1 MRFWKE
7 LRRRHIVRIA
17 AVYAA
22 TAWLVLQLGAIV
34 FPALHAPSWCLP
46 VLIGFVALGF
56 PVALVLAW
64 AFEVT
69 PEGVRRTEAINSG
82 KAANPRNR
90 RRVGQTLNIAIIVI
104 LAAAVGILAWRQFG
118 TAPERRAHATTINR
132 AATPRPGS
140 VTNPAEA
147 ATAIPA
153 KSIAVLPFENLSPD
167 KNNAYFADGIQ
178 DLILSKLAQI
188 GGLTVISRTSTM
200 RYQSHPEDLRVIGRQ
215 LGVANLLEGSVQKAG
230 NQVLINVQLI
240 DARTD
245 HHLWAK
251 SYTRTL
257 KNVFGVE
264 GEVAEKVAAAL
275 KQKLDPAEQARVAEA
290 PTHNPAAYDAY
301 LRGLSL
307 ETNQGSSGP
316 LDLKIAAAY
325 RRAVKLDPSFSAA
338 WARLASIDSQLHF
351 YLTDYTPTRLA
362 QAKAALE
369 RAQSL
374 APDAIATK
382 IAAGD
387 YAYYGNYDYAKA
399 LALYHEVLKLSPS
412 NAQVLANIGYVNRRE
427 GHWQRAI
434 DYLQRSL
441 ALDPRNVN
449 TLSSLAW
456 SNACLHRYAKATELL
471 RAALAISNGDSSLTG
486 FLAWIYQTEGR
497 LRESGKLLAG
507 VKISPADWNAYQSL
521 VDQALWTRRYPNA
534 IRLLR
539 EALASGKQ
547 LSATTRGSYYQLLG
561 FSEQLAGNHD
571 EAHRAYMKA
580 IMVLRSAPAKSPL
593 VLVERALVQASLGRK
608 ASALASIR
616 QSKTSTPGRYD
627 AFERPI
633 LDVFLA
639 EVQTQL
645 DERSQ
650 AIATLRRVLA
660 MPLGSNASLL
670 LTPSSLRLNP
680 VWDPLRKEPAFQAL
694 LKQYPAASAS
704 VTSPARASP

>member
-1 MRFWKE
+1 MSFWKE
-7 LRRRHIVRIA
+7 LRRRHIIRIA

-22 TAWLVLQLGAIV
+22 TGWLVLQLGAIV
-34 FPALHAPSWCLP
+34 FPALHAPAWCLP

-69 PEGVRRTEAINSG
+69 PEGVRRTEVAE
-82 KAANPRNR
+82 AATPQNR
-90 RRVGQTLNIAIIVI
+90 RRVGQALNIAIIVI
-104 LAAAVGILAWRQFG
+104 LAAAVGVLTWRLAGRDS
-118 TAPERRAHATTINR
+118 ARHPALAIK
-132 AATPRPGS
+132 
-140 VTNPAEA
+140 AEA
-147 ATAIPA
+147 PVPSTAIPA
-153 KSIAVLPFENLSPD
+153 KSIAVLPFENLSTD
-167 KNNAYFADGIQ
+167 KGNGYFADGIQ
-178 DLILSKLAQI
+178 DLILSKLAEI

-200 RYQSHPEDLRVIGRQ
+200 RYQSHPEDLKAIGRQ

-230 NQVLINVQLI
+230 DQVLVNVQLI

-257 KNVFGVE
+257 NNVFGVE

-275 KQKLDPAEQARVAEA
+275 KQTLDPAEQARVTAA
-290 PTHNPAAYDAY
+290 PTHNAAAYDAY
-301 LRGLSL
+301 LHGLSLGTNRGLS
-307 ETNQGSSGP
+307 GSV
-316 LDLKIAAAY
+316 DLKIAAAFQ
-325 RRAVKLDPSFSAA
+325 RAVKLDPSFSAA

-351 YLTDYTPTRLA
+351 YLIDYTPARLA

-387 YAYYGNYDYAKA
+387 YAYYGHYDYAKA

-412 NAQVLANIGYVNRRE
+412 NAYALASIGYVERRQ

-434 DYLQRSL
+434 DYLERSL

-449 TLSSLAW
+449 TLASLAW
-456 SNACLHRYAKATELL
+456 SIACLHRYAKATKLL
-471 RAALAISNGDSSLTG
+471 REALAISDGDSSLTG
-486 FLAWIYQTEGR
+486 FLAWIYQSEGR
-497 LRESGKLLAG
+497 LEESGKLLSA
-507 VKISPADWNAYQSL
+507 VKISPADTNDFQSF
-521 VDQALWTRRYPNA
+521 VNQALWTRRYPDA

-539 EALASGKQ
+539 ETLASGTR
-547 LSATTRGSYYQLLG
+547 LSPTARGHYYQRLG
-561 FSEQLAGNHD
+561 FSEQLAGNRD
-571 EAHRAYMKA
+571 AARRAYMQA
-580 IMVLRSAPAKSPL
+580 IAALRAAPGKSPL
-593 VLVERALVQASLGRK
+593 VLVRRALVQAGLGRK
-608 ASALASIR
+608 AAALASIR
-616 QSKTSTPGRYD
+616 QSKTSTPGKYD

-645 DERSQ
+645 DEPSQ
-650 AIATLRRVLA
+650 AIATLRGVLA

-670 LTPSSLRLNP
+670 VTPASLRLNP

-694 LKQYPAASAS
+694 IKQYSATPANA
-704 VTSPARASP
+704 TSPARNSP